1 MQDAR
6 SPVFPRS
13 SYICLH
19 RLGSSI
25 KDVHMEE
32 EGYGPMQTKVDKG
45 EGTLVSA
52 DVHNQYCIV
61 YCI

>member
-1 MQDAR
+1 MQDVR
-6 SPVFPRS
+6 SPIFPRS
-13 SYICLH
+13 PYTCLH

-32 EGYGPMQTKVDKG
+32 EGYGPMQTKADKG

-52 DVHNQYCIV
+52 YVHNE
-61 YCI
+61 